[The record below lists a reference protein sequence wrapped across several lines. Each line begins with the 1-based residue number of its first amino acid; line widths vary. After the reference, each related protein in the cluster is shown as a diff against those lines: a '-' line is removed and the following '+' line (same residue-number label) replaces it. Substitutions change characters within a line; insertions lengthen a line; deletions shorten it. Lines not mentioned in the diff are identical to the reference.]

1 MNKQVYVGLRST
13 NYHQFLI
20 NHLVLL
26 QTLRPC
32 YYNHIVLALSQFYSN
47 NLMAQQYVV
56 IITVHNSGNQCY

>member
-13 NYHQFLI
+13 NYHQLLI

-32 YYNHIVLALSQFYSN
+32 YYNHIVLA
-47 NLMAQQYVV
+47 
-56 IITVHNSGNQCY
+56 